1 MLAAEA
7 GAAADALMLA
17 DDPGETHPEPAAVLN
32 NILSDGM
39 RQVAQRVL
47 DGNYR
52 KPGRDRI

>member
-1 MLAAEA
+1 MLSAFQQLFAA
-7 GAAADALMLA
+7 GIKGRVNGVQL
-17 DDPGETHPEPAAVLN
+17 PEPAAVLN